1 MTKRALLMAGASLA
15 FAAPAMAGG
24 PGYPAYTPDLVP
36 PSSNPG
42 ECYARVQVPAQY
54 ETVNETVITKEA
66 HTKMHV
72 AQPQLRSRQEQV
84 MVKEPSVRFKVRQP
98 SYRSVSEQ
106 VLTRPSYE
114 KLSVSPPS
122 FQTVTETIQTSAPR
136 LVWKKGNPGELARQ
150 GYTIHS
156 TADSGYRGQGYAST
170 QSYGALGG
178 EKCGAMC
185 EIWCLVEEPGET
197 KSVTRQVM
205 SNPGSVQRT
214 RVPAVYQTVVKQV
227 VADPGGVEEIPVPG
241 EYRSITVQDIVS
253 PGREALIEVPAEYG
267 TVQTKRLIAD
277 ERYEWRRVL
286 CKPGTQGYS
295 APATSHSTTTYSAPS
310 YTAPT
315 YTAPS
320 TAQGTTYSQPSYS
333 SSTGS
338 TGYVATDTATSYE
351 SGQVCRDPNCPDSYP
366 AGGSYGTS
374 HSGRYSGGSYS
385 GESYSSSDA
394 YEAGRASSRHWRKRS
409 RR

>member
-1 MTKRALLMAGASLA
+1 MTHKTAYLATAGLASMLL
-15 FAAPAMAGG
+15 AAPALAGNPHHG
-24 PGYPAYTPDLVP
+24 PAYTPDLVP
-36 PSSNPG
+36 PTSNAG
-42 ECYARVQVPAQY
+42 ECYARVKVPAQY
-54 ETVNETVITKEA
+54 ETVTETVVTKAA

-106 VLTRPSYE
+106 VLTRPSYD

-170 QSYGALGG
+170 QSYGQLGG
-178 EKCGAMC
+178 ERCGAMC

-197 KSVTRQVM
+197 QTVTRQVM
-205 SNPGSVQRT
+205 SNPGTVQRT
-214 RVPAVYQTVVKQV
+214 RMPAVYQTVVKQV
-227 VADPGGVEEIPVPG
+227 VADPGGVEEIPVPA
-241 EYRSITVQDIVS
+241 EYRSITVQDVVN

-267 TVQTKRLIAD
+267 TVQSKRLVSD
-277 ERYEWRRVL
+277 ERYEWRPVL
-286 CKPGTQGYS
+286 CKPGTAGYTGS
-295 APATSHSTTTYSAPS
+295 ASTTTTYSAPS
-310 YTAPT
+310 YSAPSYSAPS

-320 TAQGTTYSQPSYS
+320 YTAPAPTYSQSS
-333 SSTGS
+333 SST
-338 TGYVATDTATSYE
+338 TGYYPTDTQTSYE

-366 AGGSYGTS
+366 NGYVKESYSTSS
-374 HSGRYSGGSYS
+374 HSGSGSYET
-385 GESYSSSDA
+385 G
-394 YEAGRASSRHWRKRS
+394 RHWRKRS